1 MVKDTLNILCATDNN
16 YVPYCGIMLT
26 SLLMNNQGEKVH
38 VYIMVEEELSVRNK
52 KRFAKLAASYEAT
65 IKYVRVEK
73 SLFEKYP
80 TRNMA
85 YWSLAMYY
93 RILAAELLPIDVE
106 KVLYLDCDIIV
117 TKSIRFLYD
126 IDLAGKALGVVPD
139 VFLHVDEVYERLQY
153 PKKDGYFNS
162 GVLLMNLNYWREH
175 NCIDVCLKYLTE
187 HYESLLANDQDL
199 LNAVL
204 HDKTVEIPLTYNYQI
219 QFLKSN
225 FYESLIDYRNDINRT
240 RDESPTII
248 HYAYP
253 VKPWSVMYYQMPYKR
268 IWRKYKWK
276 SKWWYLLPELPKRKT
291 INYLIKR
298 FLLWPLGIMY
308 KKEYID

>member
-1 MVKDTLNILCATDNN
+1 MNTTNINILCATDDN

-38 VYIMVEEELSVRNK
+38 VYIMVEDDLSVRNR
-52 KRFAKLAASYEAT
+52 KRFAKLANTYGAT
-65 IKYVRVEK
+65 IEYVKVDR

-93 RILAAELLPIDVE
+93 RILAAELLPTDVE

-117 TKSIRFLYD
+117 TKSIRDLYD
-126 IDLAGKALGVVPD
+126 TDLTGKALGVVLD
-139 VFLHVDEVYERLQY
+139 VFLHEDEVYERLQY
-153 PKKDGYFNS
+153 PIKDGYFNS
-162 GVLLMNLNYWREH
+162 GVLLMNLKYWRE
-175 NCIDVCLKYLTE
+175 NNSIDACMQYLTE
-187 HYESLLANDQDL
+187 HYESLQANDQDL

-204 HDKTVEIPLTYNYQI
+204 HDKTVEMPLTCNYQI

-225 FYESLIDYRNDINRT
+225 FYESLVDYRQEINRT
-240 RDESPTII
+240 RDEGPMVI

-253 VKPWSVMYYQMPYKR
+253 IKPWSVMYYRMPYKR
-268 IWRKYKWK
+268 IWLTYKWK
-276 SKWWYLLPELPKRKT
+276 SQWWYKLPELPKRKT
-291 INYLIKR
+291 INYLVKR
-298 FLLWPLGIMY
+298 FVLWPLGIMY
-308 KKEYID
+308 QKEYID